1 MSKAAVVI
9 SWLGLLGTLVAAQ
22 DEGHIRARKA
32 ATMTEIAFGSLPDGR
47 PVTLYELTNANG
59 VVVRVM
65 NYGGTVQAIEV
76 PDRERV
82 LADVVLGYDDL
93 EGYLE
98 QTSYFGT
105 IIGRYG
111 NRIGGARFEL
121 DGKSY
126 PLAANNGPNHLHG
139 GEKGFDK
146 VLWSAKPIENSDAV
160 GVTLTYGSVDG
171 EEGYPG
177 ALSVEVDYR
186 LTDRDELVIDYRATT
201 DKTTIVNLTN
211 HSYFNLSGAADIL
224 DHELWID
231 ADRFTPVDD
240 TLIPTGS
247 LREVADTP
255 FDFRYPMAIGSRIEQ
270 ENEQLG
276 FGAGYDHNYVLRRP
290 VIAERPTADGGE
302 PLPIL
307 AARAIDPKT
316 GRILEV
322 HTTEPGLQ
330 FYTGNWLAGPGKAGQ
345 IYGRR
350 SGFCLETQH
359 FPDSPNKPD
368 FPSTVLRP
376 GEQYRSRTIYRFSTT
391 D

>member
-1 MSKAAVVI
+1 
-9 SWLGLLGTLVAAQ
+9 
-22 DEGHIRARKA
+22 
-32 ATMTEIAFGSLPDGR
+32 MTEIPFGSLPDGR
-47 PVTLYELTNANG
+47 PATLYELTNANG

-65 NYGGTVQAIEV
+65 DYGGSVQAIEV
-76 PDRERV
+76 PDREGV
-82 LADVVLGYDDL
+82 LADVVLGHDDL
-93 EGYLE
+93 EAYLE

-121 DGKSY
+121 EGNSY
-126 PLAANNGPNHLHG
+126 TLAANNGPNHLHG

-146 VLWSAKPIENSDAV
+146 VLWSAKPIEDSDAV
-160 GVTLTYGSVDG
+160 GVTLAYGSVDG

-177 ALSVEVDYR
+177 ALSVEVDYQ
-186 LTDRDELVIDYRATT
+186 LTDSDELVIDYRATT
-201 DKTTIVNLTN
+201 DKATIVNLTN

-255 FDFRYPMAIGSRIEQ
+255 FDFRYPMAIGARIEQ

-290 VIAERPTADGGE
+290 EIAERPAGDGGE
-302 PLPIL
+302 PFPIL
-307 AARAIDPKT
+307 AARVIDPKT

-345 IYGRR
+345 TYGRR